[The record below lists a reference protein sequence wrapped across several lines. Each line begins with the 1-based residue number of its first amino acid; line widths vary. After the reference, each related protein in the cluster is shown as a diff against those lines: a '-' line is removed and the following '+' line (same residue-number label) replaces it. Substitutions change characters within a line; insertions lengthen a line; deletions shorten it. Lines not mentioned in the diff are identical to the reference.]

1 MKKITYK
8 DEFEGLNIDDMRVV
22 EDTRL
27 PSPAEI
33 AQMLTTK
40 KVTLSLTPYSISF
53 FKSKATELNIPYQKL
68 IRGVIDS
75 YARQTLGHRS
85 TT

>member
-1 MKKITYK
+1 MKKITYQ

-22 EDTRL
+22 EDARL
-27 PSPAEI
+27 PSPSEI

-53 FKSKATELNIPYQKL
+53 FKSQATELNIPYQKL
-68 IRGVIDS
+68 MRGVIDS
-75 YARQTLGHRS
+75 YARQTAAHQP
-85 TT
+85 T